1 MFSVKYHN
9 DIEKIVSNLMIN
21 IQWVRIFARTVNEF
35 ASVFGGI
42 ISILFSL
49 VYGFSVTISLAILL
63 SLHLLHVVYLF

>member
-1 MFSVKYHN
+1 MFSVLYHN

-21 IQWVRIFARTVNEF
+21 IQWVRIFAWTVNGF

-49 VYGFSVTISLAILL
+49 VYGFSATISLEISL
-63 SLHLLHVVYLF
+63 SYHLLHVVYLF